1 MEEAKKILDPNAVK
15 GYCYP
20 ENFERLARA
29 EQLAKEKNCTVP
41 QIALAWIMNQ
51 DFEVFPLVSVKKASR
66 IASNAQALDIKLT
79 KEEVEWLD
87 LRRDRR

>member
-1 MEEAKKILDPNAVK
+1 MPESVKSDDIEGAKKILDPNAVK

-41 QIALAWIMNQ
+41 QIALAWILNQ
-51 DFEVFPLVSVKKASR
+51 DFEVFPLVSARKGEQDRKQCEGTWILYLQKK
-66 IASNAQALDIKLT
+66 K
-79 KEEVEWLD
+79 
-87 LRRDRR
+87 

>member
-1 MEEAKKILDPNAVK
+1 MK

-29 EQLAKEKNCTVP
+29 EQLAKEKDCTVP
-41 QIALAWIMNQ
+41 QIALAWILNQ
-51 DFEVFPLVSVKKASR
+51 DFEVFPACQCPKRRAGS
-66 IASNAQALDIKLT
+66 ASNAKALDIVLA